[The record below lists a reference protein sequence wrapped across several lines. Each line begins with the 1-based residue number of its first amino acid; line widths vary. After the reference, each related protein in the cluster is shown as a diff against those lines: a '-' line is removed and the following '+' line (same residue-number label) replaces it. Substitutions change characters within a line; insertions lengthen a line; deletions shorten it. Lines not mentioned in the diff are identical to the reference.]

1 MSSPETEFDLEKLFL
16 PAWAQE
22 SPAVN
27 RYAKYEGDN
36 RPVDTSRKFDE
47 RRPRRPRPEGQRRR
61 RDQGGR
67 DQNRD
72 RGPRRDRPAGA
83 STGPRREGERGQ
95 RFGGPR
101 RGHDRDRDR
110 GPREERREP
119 PVPLPEVTVTLM
131 PDEKGVESLS
141 RQIKMSGRSF
151 PLFDIAQMILQKPDR
166 QQVRFE
172 VKKKPDGTIA
182 QPLFLCAV
190 DDTLWLSEQEAMEH
204 LLTKHFGMFYQA
216 EKTPTDPPKGT
227 YTFVA
232 QCGMSGL
239 ILGPPN
245 YHDYQNQLHKLHTER
260 FSRMPFDA
268 FKARVKIVREEAVV
282 KKWIEDQSFK
292 TEYIC
297 LNVPEALRLTSR
309 EAVEEHFRQTH
320 LPNLVKQVEKHT
332 LSGPASR
339 QIRSTGLQRLLR
351 MAWDEQKRFP
361 LQIAT
366 ILSQQFASHGLQ
378 FFKVN
383 KTITHVSVARPHY
396 LDLETT
402 PVSNQV
408 KEIVQFINAHPKCT
422 RRLLLEKLAPTPP
435 ARAAENVSSQP
446 ADANSPSSE
455 AAAAPAAPAQPAQP
469 SDAPTPE
476 QAAIIGDL
484 HWLIHQGHVIEFANG
499 ILETAKKPVIKPPKP
514 PKPAPAEQPAAA
526 PAGEQA
532 APAAEVPPIEA
543 APGVEIFTPADE
555 AAPAPSEPATPP
567 EASAEPVTVE
577 PPVPAPSESNPASE
591 PPREPAV
598 T

>member
-1 MSSPETEFDLEKLFL
+1 ML
-16 PAWAQE
+16 
-22 SPAVN
+22 
-27 RYAKYEGDN
+27 
-36 RPVDTSRKFDE
+36 
-47 RRPRRPRPEGQRRR
+47 
-61 RDQGGR
+61 
-67 DQNRD
+67 
-72 RGPRRDRPAGA
+72 
-83 STGPRREGERGQ
+83 
-95 RFGGPR
+95 
-101 RGHDRDRDR
+101 
-110 GPREERREP
+110 
-119 PVPLPEVTVTLM
+119 PLPDVLITLM
-131 PDEKGVESLS
+131 PDDKGVDSLS

-172 VKKKPDGTIA
+172 VKKKPDGTVA

-216 EKTPTDPPKGT
+216 EKTPTEPPKGT

-232 QCGMSGL
+232 QCGMSGV

-245 YHDYQNQLHKLHTER
+245 YHDYQNQLHKLHNER
-260 FSRMPFDA
+260 FSRMPFDM

-292 TEYIC
+292 TEFIC
-297 LNVPEALRLTSR
+297 LNVPEATRLSSR

-339 QIRSTGLQRLLR
+339 LLRSPGLQRLLR
-351 MAWDEQKRFP
+351 AAWEEQKRFP

-366 ILSQQFASHGLQ
+366 ILSQQFAGHGLQ

-383 KTITHVSVARPHY
+383 KTITHVTVARPHF

-402 PVSNQV
+402 PVSNQI
-408 KEIVQFINAHPKCT
+408 KEIVHYINANPKGT
-422 RRLLLEKLAPTPP
+422 RRSLLQKLAPAPKAAP
-435 ARAAENVSSQP
+435 AAPATAVAPVAENVSSQP
-446 ADANSPSSE
+446 QASSDPNATPALATASE
-455 AAAAPAAPAQPAQP
+455 SGVAPTPAQPAAP
-469 SDAPTPE
+469 EPTPE

-499 ILETAKKPVIKPPKP
+499 ILETAKKPVIKPPKV
-514 PKPAPAEQPAAA
+514 PKPAPTETPADATSPGAEPVAENVSSQPDVSSHPTEAAA
-526 PAGEQA
+526 PA
-532 APAAEVPPIEA
+532 
-543 APGVEIFTPADE
+543 
-555 AAPAPSEPATPP
+555 S
-567 EASAEPVTVE
+567 EASAQAAEMSEATPVAETAVPE
-577 PPVPAPSESNPASE
+577 TSDHPVPE
-591 PPREPAV
+591 PPREPAA